1 MTFLVLAYDGVDAG
15 APARRAAARPAHL
28 ASTRVLRGAGHFL
41 DGGAILNDGG
51 EMVGSMLLMEFANR
65 AEFDDWLAADAYTV
79 GGVWK
84 DVTVRPFRRVPPDM
98 GELPPA
104 VF

>member
-15 APARRAAARPAHL
+15 APARRAGARPAHL
-28 ASTRVLRGAGHFL
+28 ASTRVLKGAGHFL
-41 DGGAILNDGG
+41 DGGAILSDSG
-51 EMVGSMLLMEFANR
+51 EMVGSMLLMEFATR

-84 DVTVRPFRRVPPDM
+84 DVTVRPFRRVPQEM
-98 GELPPA
+98 GPPPE